1 MRRLCLPP
9 RRLTGDGS
17 FLFLT
22 KRGRTVNLSIYC
34 LPESAT
40 SGVIIMKGREKMLK
54 EKAYEYFIRKDHNCA
69 ESVLL
74 AISEEYGLGIGP
86 EEMKLVSAF
95 GGGMG
100 CGKLCGALAGGMAA
114 LGKLAVN
121 GRAHTTA
128 DFGPLCAGLHEK
140 FRTVLGST
148 QCEELKAMYR
158 DDEVR
163 CLKTVE
169 LALEVFEA
177 YAGEKGLLP
186 AAEERIGGETI

>member
-1 MRRLCLPP
+1 
-9 RRLTGDGS
+9 
-17 FLFLT
+17 
-22 KRGRTVNLSIYC
+22 
-34 LPESAT
+34 
-40 SGVIIMKGREKMLK
+40 MLK
-54 EKAYEYFIRKDHNCA
+54 EKAYEYFISKDHNCA

-114 LGKLAVN
+114 LGKIAVN
-121 GRAHTTA
+121 GRAHATEE
-128 DFGPLCAGLHEK
+128 FGPLCAGLYEK
-140 FRTVLGST
+140 FGTVLGST
-148 QCEELKAMYR
+148 QCEELKPIYR
-158 DDEVR
+158 NDEVR

-177 YAGEKGLLP
+177 YAAEKGLIP
-186 AAEERIGGETI
+186 GTEERIGGERV